1 MAALTAVAC
10 GENGTTTASEEPAEP
25 DRRYTA
31 TAMVLESPDHGP
43 QLCLGGVNDSLPPQ
57 CGGPD
62 IVGWSWEDVDEY
74 ETASGTTWGS
84 YTVVGTYDGDAFT
97 LTEPPRPP
105 EQPEDPG
112 DTGPRLQT
120 PCEEPPGGW
129 QVVDQATATSEAMQ
143 EAIAYAA
150 EQPDHAGTW
159 LDQSINPALDEDAD
173 VAPEDREMLAND
185 PTKLVLNFRF
195 TGDLQRHEDEIR
207 AIWGGALCV
216 SAAEHTEA
224 ELRDIQRELSQ
235 EYSDRL
241 LASSADTVTGHVD
254 LRVILDDGSLQR
266 ELDERY
272 GEGLVRVR
280 SALQPAD

>member
-1 MAALTAVAC
+1 MAAVGC
-10 GENGTTTASEEPAEP
+10 GGDGPTTASEAPSEP

-31 TAMVLESPDHGP
+31 TATVLESPDHGP

-62 IVGWSWEDVDEY
+62 IVGWSWEDVDGY
-74 ETASGTTWGS
+74 ETAGGTTWGT

-105 EQPEDPG
+105 EEPDVPS
-112 DTGPRLQT
+112 DRGPSFDT
-120 PCEEPPGGW
+120 PCEGPPGGW
-129 QVVDQATATSEAMQ
+129 QVVDEAKATPEAM
-143 EAIAYAA
+143 EAAISYAA

-173 VAPEDREMLAND
+173 MAPEEREMHGND
-185 PTKLVLNFRF
+185 PTKLILNFRF

-207 AIWGGALCV
+207 ELWGGALCV
-216 SAAEHTEA
+216 SPAEHTEA
-224 ELRDIQRELSQ
+224 ELRDIQRQLSQ
-235 EYSDRL
+235 QYADRF

-254 LRVILDDGSLQR
+254 LRVILDDGTLQR

-272 GEGLVRVR
+272 GEGLVRVH